1 MGITNI
7 VIIVIDSGSYLK
19 PFSRYPMNHVP
30 HSYPSPRAIHFP
42 CISAPMAKR
51 SRSINIPKFTP
62 WNMAETW
69 YIIWYII
76 WLPSIPYWE
85 SLQCCLC
92 ISIYIYINI
101 YIYYI
106 TIGGFIM
113 SIPRTGYIIQLHPI
127 VGSISH
133 EFSLYYPI
141 KSAFNGC
148 RIHLYS
154 LTMAHQLYPPSMY
167 RYSSHRPWIPH
178 ELPVVK

>member
-30 HSYPSPRAIHFP
+30 HSYPSPRGYTLP

-51 SRSINIPKFTP
+51 SRSINIPKFTA

-76 WLPSIPYWE
+76 WLSSIPYWE

-92 ISIYIYINI
+92 ISM
-101 YIYYI
+101 YI
-106 TIGGFIM
+106 TIDGFIM
-113 SIPRTGYIIQLHPI
+113 SIPKNWVHHPTSSNSWFYI
-127 VGSISH
+127 
-133 EFSLYYPI
+133 
-141 KSAFNGC
+141 
-148 RIHLYS
+148 
-154 LTMAHQLYPPSMY
+154 
-167 RYSSHRPWIPH
+167 PWIFPLLSQLNPH
-178 ELPVVK
+178 SMGVESIYIAWP